1 MSAPLGSD
9 SVCEIS
15 LASAMAAAKVFT
27 LKDLKASGAA
37 YQECSSVQVENPL
50 YHILEVVPWRCLED
64 GTSLMAPRVQDWT
77 TIENRKPSYDD
88 YKLENHP
95 ILLDFTPGDD
105 DWLHA
110 KGGIDY
116 VGMLKKHHQA
126 LETVACKVL
135 LELPPQL
142 VGDLDDLDKIIMEH
156 AMDPKEVAH
165 TREGSLNWMP
175 MLRTE
180 TAVMA
185 NIVLEG
191 SDAPTKLTFILDDGS
206 VQQGEG
212 LEFFKA
218 QLGDDKIEDF
228 SCKVWAELQ
237 FIDVQASMHRKMV
250 AVKVHSMALAKTP
263 KEKVVSFA
271 QEHIDCF
278 VRAAKRLKVRRL

>member
-15 LASAMAAAKVFT
+15 PASAMAAAKVFSFA
-27 LKDLKASGAA
+27 DLKASGAA
-37 YQECSSVQVENPL
+37 FQERSSIQVSDPFC
-50 YHILEVVPWRCLED
+50 YIFEVVPWRCLED

-77 TIENRKPSYDD
+77 TVPDRENGDRNV
-88 YKLENHP
+88 ENHP
-95 ILLDFTPGDD
+95 VLLDFTPGDD

-110 KGGIDY
+110 TGGIDY
-116 VGMLKKHHQA
+116 VGMLKKHHQS

-142 VGDLDDLDKIIMEH
+142 GDDLDNLDKAIMEK
-156 AMDPKEVAH
+156 AMDPKDVAH
-165 TREGSLNWMP
+165 IGEGSLNWMP

-206 VQQGEG
+206 VHQGEG

-237 FIDVQASMHRKMV
+237 FIDVQTVMHRKMV

>member
-15 LASAMAAAKVFT
+15 PVSAMAAAKVFSFA
-27 LKDLKASGAA
+27 DLKASGAA
-37 YQECSSVQVENPL
+37 FQECSSVQVPHPL
-50 YHILEVVPWRCLED
+50 YHIIEVVPWRCLED
-64 GTSLMAPRVQDWT
+64 GTSLKAPRVQDWAT
-77 TIENRKPSYDD
+77 VADRETSYDD
-88 YKLENHP
+88 HNVENHP
-95 ILLDFTPGDD
+95 VLLDSTPGDD

-110 KGGIDY
+110 AGGVDY
-116 VGMLKKHHQA
+116 VGMLKKHYQS

-142 VGDLDDLDKIIMEH
+142 VGDLNDLDKIIMDK
-156 AMDPKEVAH
+156 AMDPKDVAH
-165 TREGSLNWMP
+165 TGEGSLNWMP

-237 FIDVQASMHRKMV
+237 FIDVQTSMHRKMV
-250 AVKVHSMALAKTP
+250 TVMVHSMALAKTP